1 MKRWKGYF
9 SKFEFLVLRR
19 STFIKL
25 TFFLLDRYSPL
36 LPLSPMFVESYSE
49 NVESPS
55 IITSTSAN
63 LESQTLILALGG
75 PDIFFTRFAPSKG
88 FDSLPESFNK
98 LSIVIVLIVLYMVI
112 QTLKSMSEKKFVIQ
126 FWS

>member
-1 MKRWKGYF
+1 
-9 SKFEFLVLRR
+9 
-19 STFIKL
+19 
-25 TFFLLDRYSPL
+25 
-36 LPLSPMFVESYSE
+36 MFVESYSE

-98 LSIVIVLIVLYMVI
+98 LAIVIVLIALYMVI
-112 QTLKSMSEKKFVIQ
+112 QTLKAMSEKKFVKQ